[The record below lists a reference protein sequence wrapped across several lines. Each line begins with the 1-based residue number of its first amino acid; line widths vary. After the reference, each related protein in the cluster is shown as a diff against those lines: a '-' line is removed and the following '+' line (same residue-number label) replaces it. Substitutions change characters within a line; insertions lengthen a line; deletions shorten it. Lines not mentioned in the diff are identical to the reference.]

1 MATLTEGKRT
11 ADFIVSEAN
20 GYRSREKGVIDT
32 GVTGT
37 IEPGTVVG
45 IVTATG
51 HYATYNPGNADGTE
65 TVAGVLYEGGAA
77 DDERTVMVRDCE
89 VRASDLAWFDGAT
102 TNQIETGTEALAALG
117 IVAR

>member
-11 ADFIVSEAN
+11 ADFLVSEAN
-20 GYRSREKGVIDT
+20 GYRSRESGVIDT

-37 IEPGTVVG
+37 IAPGTVVG

-51 HYATYNPGNADGTE
+51 HYATYNPGNADGSE
-65 TVAGVLYEGGAA
+65 TVAGVLYEGGEA
-77 DDERTVMVRDCE
+77 DDERTVIVRDAE
-89 VRASDLAWFDGAT
+89 VRASDLTWFDGAT
-102 TNQIETGTEALAALG
+102 AGQITTGTAALADLG